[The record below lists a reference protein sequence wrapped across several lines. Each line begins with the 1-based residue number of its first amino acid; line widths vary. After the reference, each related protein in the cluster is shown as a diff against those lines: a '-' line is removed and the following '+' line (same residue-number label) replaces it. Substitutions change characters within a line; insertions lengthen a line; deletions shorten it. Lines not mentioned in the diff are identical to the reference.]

1 MLAVE
6 DKLIRGSVCYGRR
19 VIDYTYFSVER
30 KTMEIAVHPD
40 ASVVVKAP
48 EGTQVEAIES
58 KLRKR
63 ARWIVRQQDY
73 FQQFNPR
80 TPQRHYIGGETHLY
94 LGKQYQL
101 KISVGDA
108 NKVHLKNG
116 VFEVSCWQKVSPHM
130 TKRLME
136 RWYAKKAAE
145 QFAQSMERCW
155 PKIARYGFRKPD
167 IVIQRMQKRWGS
179 LSELGTLTLNVELVK
194 ASKECI
200 DYVVLHE
207 LCHLK
212 HHDHS
217 PAFYQLLDRL
227 LPEWRKLKHR
237 LELRMA

>member
-1 MLAVE
+1 MLSVDAN
-6 DKLIRGSVCYGRR
+6 LTQGSVRYGQR
-19 VIDYTYFSVER
+19 VIDYTCLTVDR
-30 KTMEIAVHPD
+30 KTLEIAVHPD

-48 EGTQVEAIES
+48 TGTDLEAVET

-73 FQQFNPR
+73 FKQFNPR
-80 TPQRHYIGGETHLY
+80 TLQRHYIAGETHLY

-101 KISVGDA
+101 KVGVGDA
-108 NKVHLKNG
+108 NKVRLKNG
-116 VFEVSCWQKVSPHM
+116 TFEVSCWQKVTPHM
-130 TKRLME
+130 TQRLME
-136 RWYAKKAAE
+136 RWSAEKAAE
-145 QFAQSMERCW
+145 QFAQSLERCW
-155 PKIARYGFRKPD
+155 PKIAPYGYHKPA

-179 LSELGTLTLNVELVK
+179 LSEIGTLTLNVELVK

-217 PAFYQLLDRL
+217 PAFYKLLDAH

>member
-1 MLAVE
+1 MRALE
-6 DKLIRGSVCYGRR
+6 DTFSRGSIRYGRR
-19 VIDYTYFSVER
+19 LIDYTCFPVER

-40 ASVVVKAP
+40 ASVVVKVPA
-48 EGTQVEAIES
+48 GTEVEAVEA

-101 KISVGDA
+101 KVCTGGA
-108 NKVHLKNG
+108 NKVCLKNG
-116 VFEVSCWQKVSPHM
+116 AFEVTCWQKVTPHM
-130 TKRLME
+130 TQRLME
-136 RWYAKKAAE
+136 RWYAGKAAE
-145 QFAQSMERCW
+145 QFAQSLERCW
-155 PKIARYGFRKPD
+155 PKIARYGYRKPD

-179 LSELGTLTLNVELVK
+179 LSELGTLTLNVDLVK

-217 PAFYQLLDRL
+217 PDFYRLLDAL
-227 LPEWRKLKHR
+227 LPEWRQLKHR

>member
-1 MLAVE
+1 M
-6 DKLIRGSVCYGRR
+6 IQGSVQYGRR
-19 VIDYTYFSVER
+19 VIDYTCLSVDR
-30 KTMEIAVHPD
+30 KTLEIAVHPD
-40 ASVVVKAP
+40 ASVMVKAP
-48 EGTQVEAIES
+48 EGTDIAMVET

-73 FQQFNPR
+73 FKQFNPR
-80 TPQRHYIGGETHLY
+80 TPQRLYISGETHLY

-101 KISVGDA
+101 KVSVGDV
-108 NKVHLKNG
+108 NKACLKNG
-116 VFEVSCWQKVSPHM
+116 LFEVSCCHKVTPQM

-136 RWYAKKAAE
+136 RWYAEKAAE
-145 QFAQSMERCW
+145 QFAQSLERCW
-155 PKIARYGFRKPD
+155 PKIARYGYHKPG
-167 IVIQRMQKRWGS
+167 IAIQRMQKRWGS
-179 LSELGTLTLNVELVK
+179 LSERGTLTLNVNLVK

-217 PAFYQLLDRL
+217 PAFYKLLDSH

>member
-1 MLAVE
+1 MLSLDA
-6 DKLIRGSVCYGRR
+6 KITQGSVRYGQR
-19 VIDYTYFSVER
+19 VIHYTCLSVDR
-30 KTMEIAVHPD
+30 KTLEIAVHPD

-48 EGTQVEAIES
+48 EGTEVEAIES

-63 ARWIVRQQDY
+63 ARWVVRQQDY
-73 FQQFNPR
+73 FLQFNPR
-80 TPQRHYIGGETHLY
+80 TPQRLYIGGETHLY

-101 KISVGDA
+101 KVGVGDE
-108 NKVHLKNG
+108 NRVRLKNG
-116 VFEVSCWQKVSPHM
+116 TFEVSCWQKVTPHM

-136 RWYAKKAAE
+136 RWYTEKATE
-145 QFAQSMERCW
+145 QFAQSLERCW
-155 PKIARYGFRKPD
+155 PKMARCGYHKPS

-179 LSELGTLTLNVELVK
+179 LSELGTLALNVNLVK

-217 PAFYQLLDRL
+217 PEFYKLLDRH
-227 LPEWRKLKHR
+227 LPEWRQLKHR